1 LRNQNATLQ
10 AENQRLAAENQTQ
23 ATTIPS
29 LQNEVKALQ
38 AKLTAARSNV
48 IPEAPANSRAVPG
61 SAAKSRLNKVENEN
75 ERIRL
80 MQMKEDLY
88 SDLTGLMIHNIK
100 RMDEED
106 VFDCIQTGR
115 NGSKFN
121 PYLLMNGEAHR
132 HFSALRFHLSV
143 SHPDAKA
150 TATPGT
156 SYDEEEFAY
165 APILD
170 EKNDQ
175 QLLEI
180 LPDYLTEEIV
190 FPRPSAARF
199 YQKVIDSMSK
209 KFVDE

>member
-1 LRNQNATLQ
+1 M
-10 AENQRLAAENQTQ
+10 
-23 ATTIPS
+23 
-29 LQNEVKALQ
+29 
-38 AKLTAARSNV
+38 TA
-48 IPEAPANSRAVPG
+48 
-61 SAAKSRLNKVENEN
+61 SRLVAMAVSK
-75 ERIRL
+75 I
-80 MQMKEDLY
+80 
-88 SDLTGLMIHNIK
+88 IHPA
-100 RMDEED
+100 
-106 VFDCIQTGR
+106 QTKI
-115 NGSKFN
+115 NDFT
-121 PYLLMNGEAHR
+121 
-132 HFSALRFHLSV
+132 ALRFHLSV

-165 APILD
+165 APLLD

-175 QLLEI
+175 QLLDI

>member
-1 LRNQNATLQ
+1 LTSETKA
-10 AENQRLAAENQTQ
+10 Q
-23 ATTIPS
+23 ATSMTN

-38 AKLTAARSNV
+38 AKLAAARSNAV
-48 IPEAPANSRAVPG
+48 PETTSNSRTVPG
-61 SAAKSRLNKVENEN
+61 SAAKARGANKIENEN
-75 ERIRL
+75 ERIRI

-88 SDLTGLMIHNIK
+88 SDLTGLMIHNVK
-100 RMDEED
+100 RMEEED

-115 NGSKFN
+115 NGSEFLNSKSYVLPTNNN
-121 PYLLMNGEAHR
+121 P
-132 HFSALRFHLSV
+132 ALRFHLSV

-165 APILD
+165 APLLD

-175 QLLEI
+175 QLLEL

-199 YQKVIDSMSK
+199 YQKVVDSMSK